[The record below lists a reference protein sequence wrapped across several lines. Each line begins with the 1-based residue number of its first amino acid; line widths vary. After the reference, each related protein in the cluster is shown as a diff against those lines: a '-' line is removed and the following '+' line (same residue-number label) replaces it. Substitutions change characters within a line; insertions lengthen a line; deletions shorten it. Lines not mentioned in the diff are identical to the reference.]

1 MCFRIRLCVRKVD
14 MYERYAKVPGFFDD
28 TVEGKTFDDLYDC
41 VVPKISDR
49 LVKAQRAVWNE
60 EERRFN

>member
-1 MCFRIRLCVRKVD
+1 